1 MPSRYCDGGL
11 RLCGVL
17 DCWRKLPMNKTVA
30 FVSLFLNEDPKTK
43 AKTLGA
49 SFHLGDID
57 VGASHL
63 PEFDIDAMFKPT
75 VSKKGVKYLVSKRPL
90 LIEFSDVTPGKTA
103 GRYFTNIISLVE
115 RPEMGISKAL
125 AMLNGETPKQ
135 DETQEPTD
143 APENEEAF

>member
-1 MPSRYCDGGL
+1 
-11 RLCGVL
+11 
-17 DCWRKLPMNKTVA
+17 MNKTVA
-30 FVSLFLNEDPKTK
+30 FVSLFVNENPETK

-63 PEFDIDAMFKPT
+63 PKFDISMFKQT
-75 VSKKGVKYLVSKRPL
+75 VSKNGVKYLASKRPL

-103 GRYFTNIISLVE
+103 GRYFTNIISLSE
-115 RPEMGISKAL
+115 RPEMDIGDAL

-135 DETQEPTD
+135 DEAQKPGETPKG
-143 APENEEAF
+143 EETF

>member
-1 MPSRYCDGGL
+1 
-11 RLCGVL
+11 
-17 DCWRKLPMNKTVA
+17 MNKTVA
-30 FVSLFLNEDPKTK
+30 FVSLFVNEDPKTK

-63 PEFDIDAMFKPT
+63 PKFDIDSMFKPT

-103 GRYFTNIISLVE
+103 GHYFTNIISLTE
-115 RPEMGISKAL
+115 RPEMDVADAL
-125 AMLNGETPKQ
+125 AMLNSETPKQ
-135 DETQEPTD
+135 NEPQKPETI
-143 APENEEAF
+143 EAEIIETPKSEQAF